1 MESSIYTIIT
11 FQTFSG
17 LQIVQIWSMNYALHY
32 ILEESRYEN
41 IVDVGVHLILTY
53 IERLFSIV

>member
-41 IVDVGVHLILTY
+41 TVDIGVHLILTY

>member
-11 FQTFSG
+11 FQIFSG

-41 IVDVGVHLILTY
+41 IVDIGVHLILTY

>member
-41 IVDVGVHLILTY
+41 IVDIGVHLILTY

>member
-32 ILEESRYEN
+32 NLEESRYEN
-41 IVDVGVHLILTY
+41 IVDIGVHLILTY

>member
-41 IVDVGVHLILTY
+41 IVDIEVHLILTY

>member
-17 LQIVQIWSMNYALHY
+17 LQIVQIWFMNYALHY

-41 IVDVGVHLILTY
+41 IVDIGVHLILTY